1 MAGWGYARFPS
12 SPAASVAA
20 VATPAIG
27 VHVGPGLTEDGELL
41 DGGPLARA
49 AELDADAVQVFL
61 ADPQSW
67 TAPKPRPDAD
77 ALLAGDV
84 SVFVHAPYVI
94 NVASTNNRI
103 RIPSRKLLGQHATAA
118 AAVGARGMVVHG
130 GHVLAADDP
139 AAGVDNWRK
148 TFARQADA
156 GGFGVPVL
164 IENTAGGDN
173 AMAREL
179 PALGRLWE
187 AVGEFG
193 AGFVL
198 DTCHAW
204 AAGWDLES
212 VVDDVRAVTGRID
225 LVHLNNSRDA
235 AASGRDRHAPLSA
248 GEIPVEL
255 LLGVARA
262 AGCPVVL
269 ETPGDTA
276 SHAAEVSLVRDAL
289 S

>member
-1 MAGWGYARFPS
+1 MAEHP
-12 SPAASVAA
+12 
-20 VATPAIG
+20 IG
-27 VHVGPGLTEDGELL
+27 VHVGPGLTEDNELD

-49 AELDADAVQVFL
+49 AEMDADGVQVFL
-61 ADPQSW
+61 GDPQGW
-67 TAPKPRPDAD
+67 KAPPPRPDAED
-77 ALLAGDV
+77 LLASDV
-84 SVFVHAPYVI
+84 AVFVHAPYVL

-103 RIPSRKLLGQHATAA
+103 RIPSRKNLAVNARAA
-118 AAVGARGMVVHG
+118 AAIGAAGMVVHG
-130 GHVLAADDP
+130 GHVLAKDDP

-148 TFARQADA
+148 TFARQAED

-179 PALGRLWE
+179 DAVARLWE

-204 AAGWDLES
+204 AAGWDLTR

-225 LVHLNNSRDA
+225 LVHLNNSRDPA
-235 AASGRDRHAPLSA
+235 GSGRDRHAPLGA

-255 LLGVARA
+255 LVGVARA
-262 AGCPVVL
+262 AGAPVVL
-269 ETPGDTA
+269 ETPGDA
-276 SHAAEVSLVRDAL
+276 AGHAEEISLLREAL
-289 S
+289 AG